1 MKIYQS
7 LSLRTLASFSLSM
20 ANGSHRPAESKGK
33 QQRTEHKTT
42 HACGSALSAASVL
55 QIAVTK
61 LCSVKKVKVGYVS
74 AKLDEIFATNS
85 TRADARRAQKKE
97 EELAAETRR
106 IQKKGVKFNSNLEE
120 PLAATIGD
128 LMAHLQ
134 AMGNAVGVSKDY
146 LKRQFNARMMR
157 AELDAFKYPSIGAE
171 YRAKTKKAKIK
182 MTPSDNR
189 NEMEYLQALVVLMM
203 KADAKRGTVDNAPL
217 KLSGLKRTITLNRN
231 FLLTLAL
238 TL

>member
-1 MKIYQS
+1 MKIYQT

-20 ANGSHRPAESKGK
+20 TNGSHRPAESKGK
-33 QQRTEHKTT
+33 QQRTANNQTRE
-42 HACGSALSAASVL
+42 CGTALNVAPTL
-55 QIAVTK
+55 KLIVTK
-61 LCSVKKVKVGYVS
+61 LCSVKKVRVGKVT
-74 AKLDEIFATNS
+74 AKLDAIFETNS
-85 TRADARRAQKKE
+85 KRADDRRVQRKE
-97 EELAAETRR
+97 EEMAAETRR
-106 IQKKGVKFNSNLEE
+106 IQKKGVKFNTNLEE
-120 PLAATIGD
+120 PLAPTIGD

-157 AELDAFKYPSIGAE
+157 ADLDGFKYPSIGAE

-189 NEMEYLQALVVLMM
+189 NEIEYLQALLVLMM
-203 KADAKRGTVDNAPL
+203 KADAKRGTVDSAPL
-217 KLSGLKRTITLNRN
+217 KLSGLKPSTTLNSSL
-231 FLLTLAL
+231 LLTLAL